1 VGQDTSQ
8 QFVRISGRDE
18 QKLET
23 NPIPIKT
30 GGTDMPTTTVR
41 WAGGQQ
47 FIGMDANNHAVV
59 ISGESEPNGLR
70 PSQLLLI
77 ALASCT
83 AVDVVEI
90 LAKKRKPMS
99 FLEIIADGVHDKKPP
114 WPYRKIHVKYRVGG
128 KDLTKKA
135 IQQAIDLSEKK
146 YCSVSA
152 TVRGVAEIT
161 TEYEIVSVD

>member
-1 VGQDTSQ
+1 
-8 QFVRISGRDE
+8 
-18 QKLET
+18 
-23 NPIPIKT
+23 
-30 GGTDMPTTTVR
+30 
-41 WAGGQQ
+41 
-47 FIGMDANNHAVV
+47 MDQNDHAVV
-59 ISGESEPNGLR
+59 LSGESEPNGLR

-90 LAKKRKPMS
+90 LAKKRMPLS
-99 FLEIIADGVHDKKPP
+99 FLEIITDGVHDKEPP
-114 WPYRKIHVKYRVGG
+114 WPYRKIHLKYRVGG
-128 KDLTKKA
+128 KGLNEKA

-161 TEYEIVSVD
+161 TEYEMVPLE

>member
-1 VGQDTSQ
+1 
-8 QFVRISGRDE
+8 
-18 QKLET
+18 
-23 NPIPIKT
+23 
-30 GGTDMPTTTVR
+30 MPKTTVR

-47 FIGMDANNHAVV
+47 FIGMDANDHAVV
-59 ISGESEPNGLR
+59 LSAESEPNGLR

-90 LAKKRKPMS
+90 LAKKRKPLS
-99 FLEIIADGVHDKKPP
+99 FFEVITEGVHDKEPP
-114 WPYRKIHVKYRVGG
+114 WPYRKIHVKYRLSG
-128 KDLTKKA
+128 KDLTDKA
-135 IQQAIDLSEKK
+135 VQQAIELSEKK

-161 TEYEIVSVD
+161 TEYEIVPIE